1 MLRISVSHPLP
12 RRPRAL
18 AVDELSRVFGGCLK
32 YYVSCVKDADCCEN
46 TARYGCVGGVCS
58 ERRTVLTRRSNSS
71 LTKVEERL
79 VLEDSM
85 RSGVC
90 GTRPQPLS
98 RDAERARAS
107 VSSPARAV

>member
-58 ERRTVLTRRSNSS
+58 ERRTY
-71 LTKVEERL
+71 
-79 VLEDSM
+79 
-85 RSGVC
+85 
-90 GTRPQPLS
+90 
-98 RDAERARAS
+98 
-107 VSSPARAV
+107 